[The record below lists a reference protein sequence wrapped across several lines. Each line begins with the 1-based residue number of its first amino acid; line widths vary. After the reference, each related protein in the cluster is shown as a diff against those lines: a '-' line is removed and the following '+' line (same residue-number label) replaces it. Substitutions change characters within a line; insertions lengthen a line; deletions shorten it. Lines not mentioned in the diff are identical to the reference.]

1 MTYTELKAAISDWLH
16 RADLSTPA
24 TTFVVL
30 AEERLQDLKLNRFT
44 TSATLT
50 VTAGQTAVA
59 LPANYLEGRGLAGGS
74 WDWTLCTPEQLI
86 RTAEG
91 SGEVHSYAIYG
102 GNLVLPYAPTED
114 LDLTLAYFQTLDPL
128 SDSNTTNWVLTYHPG
143 AYLWL
148 ALSEAALYVGNEAK
162 RLVFESRAQLAL
174 ETLRQRDVAG
184 STFAASMPASYVV

>member
-1 MTYTELKAAISDWLH
+1 MNYSELKTAISDWLH

-50 VTAGQTAVA
+50 VTAGQSSVA
-59 LPANYLEGRGLAGGS
+59 LPADYLEGRGLAGGS

-114 LDLTLAYFQTLDPL
+114 LSLSLAYFQTMDPL

>member
-1 MTYTELKAAISDWLH
+1 MNYTELKAAISDWTH
-16 RADLSTPA
+16 RADMA
-24 TTFVVL
+24 TSAATFVVL

-50 VTAGQTAVA
+50 VTAGQTSVA
-59 LPANYLEGRGLAGGS
+59 LPDDYLEGRGLTGGS

-102 GNLVLPYAPTED
+102 GNLVLPYAPTEN

-148 ALSEAALYVGNEAK
+148 ALSEAALYAGNEAK

>member
-1 MTYTELKAAISDWLH
+1 MTYSELKTAISDWLH

-50 VTAGQTAVA
+50 VTAGQTSVA
-59 LPANYLEGRGLAGGS
+59 LPADYLEGRGLAGGS

-102 GNLVLPYAPTED
+102 GNLVLPYAPTEN

-143 AYLWL
+143 SYLWL
-148 ALSEAALYVGNEAK
+148 ALSEAALYVGNEQK

-174 ETLRQRDVAG
+174 EALRQRDVAG

>member
-1 MTYTELKAAISDWLH
+1 MNYTELKAAISDWTH
-16 RADLSTPA
+16 RADMATPA
-24 TTFVVL
+24 ATFVVL

-50 VTAGQTAVA
+50 VTAGQSSVA
-59 LPANYLEGRGLAGGS
+59 LPADYLEGRGLAGGS

-148 ALSEAALYVGNEAK
+148 ALAEAALYVGNEAK

-174 ETLRQRDVAG
+174 EALRQRDVAG

>member
-1 MTYTELKAAISDWLH
+1 MTYSELKTAISDWTH
-16 RADLSTPA
+16 RADMATPA
-24 TTFVVL
+24 ATFVVL

-50 VTAGQTAVA
+50 VTAGQTSVA
-59 LPANYLEGRGLAGGS
+59 LPADYLEGRGLAGGS

-102 GNLVLPYAPTED
+102 GNLVLPYAPTEN

-143 AYLWL
+143 SYLWL
-148 ALSEAALYVGNEAK
+148 ALSEAALYVGNEQK

-174 ETLRQRDVAG
+174 EALRQRDVAG